1 MKNNWLTVSAVILLG
16 TFAMNIAQA
25 QEEPP
30 FIPGDYW
37 EVTGIKTADGGGLKY
52 ARWLAD
58 EWRANSEFAKSQGWI
73 KDYMVI
79 SNVHAR
85 ADEPDVYL
93 ITVFENMATV
103 DEGEER
109 RKKYMDW
116 VKKSMDTMAEESGNR
131 AKYRTVMS
139 TSLLRHM
146 KFRD

>member
-16 TFAMNIAQA
+16 TFAMHSAQA
-25 QEEPP
+25 QEEPT

-37 EVTGIKTADGGGLKY
+37 EVTGIDIADGAGLKY

-58 EWRANSEFAKSQGWI
+58 EWRANREFAKSQGWI

-85 ADEPDVYL
+85 ADEPDLYL
-93 ITVFENMATV
+93 IVVFENMATV
-103 DEGEER
+103 EEGEQR

-131 AKYRTVMS
+131 ATYRTVMS
-139 TSLLRHM
+139 TSLLRHL